1 MYSCSLWC
9 TALAI
14 ASDTMTEA
22 ISGERAVLNPN
33 CISERGVGSVCS
45 VAMRLAFSMVDVTV
59 IPLWLDGS
67 ELSCL
72 CLSLLGLR

>member
-14 ASDTMTEA
+14 ASETMTEA

-33 CISERGVGSVCS
+33 FISESAVGRVCS
-45 VAMRLAFSMVDVTV
+45 VAVRLAFS
-59 IPLWLDGS
+59 
-67 ELSCL
+67 
-72 CLSLLGLR
+72 

>member
-1 MYSCSLWC
+1 MYRCYLWC

-33 CISERGVGSVCS
+33 CIRKGSWACLLCGDE
-45 VAMRLAFSMVDVTV
+45 AGILEDLLYGRSMFQLYLCGETEV
-59 IPLWLDGS
+59 
-67 ELSCL
+67 SCL
-72 CLSLLGLR
+72 